1 MRKGLLFILIFLV
14 AFSISF
20 SQSSKSQEEAIF
32 SGLPDGTEG
41 DYEFHKK
48 PNIAVLPFT
57 DANTAAKETGFGRTV
72 SAMLVTALRNNSN
85 FTVLEQSDLQN
96 IIANKEQG
104 LFDLTKKESEKI
116 RDQLKVD
123 VILIGD
129 VSVIENTLHIDARLF
144 DVNTLKV
151 VYALSGSCTDLKTIR
166 NEVEFMVRKLEQ
178 NYLRQWMGTLSI
190 SSELPNAEV
199 YLNEKFIGVTSSRQ
213 PLVIN
218 DLLEGIYQLKLIR
231 GGYYDW
237 QGQITVMAKMER
249 SVEVELIAKPGS
261 MNIYSEPSGA
271 KIYLDNA
278 YVGETPMS
286 MEKVAE
292 GEHEIRLVKL
302 NYKIW
307 TSKVVVRSFKPT
319 DVKTTLEVSPG
330 IITVN
335 SDPVG
340 ADVYVKGKFIAK
352 TPYTL
357 GNITP
362 GEVVVRVEKE
372 GFYEWTTS
380 ALIEPNGH
388 KVLDIV
394 LKEKVG
400 NINVNSMPEGANVYL
415 VKRGGEEK
423 LIGQTPVLNYTT
435 SIGDYNVRLQKD
447 DYFEEVKLIT
457 IKVGET
463 SDISYLLEKKPGT
476 IVVNTTPENARIFLD
491 GVYKGRSPMRLIN
504 LKEGDYLVTMTMPY
518 ASETVKVTV
527 KSNRDS
533 MIESSI
539 NKPVNYVYAITLT
552 GLVALLFNS
561 LAR

>member
-1 MRKGLLFILIFLV
+1 MRRNIVFIFFLFFVYNSLFC
-14 AFSISF
+14 
-20 SQSSKSQEEAIF
+20 QSSKPQEEAVF
-32 SGLPDGTEG
+32 SGLSDGT
-41 DYEFHKK
+41 DSNYEFHKK
-48 PNIAVLPFT
+48 PNIAVLPFN

-85 FTVLEQSDLQN
+85 FSVIDYSELLGILPDKELDL
-96 IIANKEQG
+96 AG
-104 LFDLTKKESEKI
+104 LTKNETKKI
-116 RDQLKVD
+116 KDQLKVD
-123 VILIGD
+123 VILLGD
-129 VSVIENTLHIDARLF
+129 VSFIENTLYIDARLF
-144 DVNTLKV
+144 DVNTSKI

-166 NEVEFMVRKLEQ
+166 NEAEFMVRQLEQ

-190 SSELPNAEV
+190 TSALPNAEV

-213 PLVIN
+213 PLVVN

-286 MEKVAE
+286 LEKVAE

-302 NYKIW
+302 DYKIW

-330 IITVN
+330 ILTVN
-335 SDPVG
+335 SDPVD
-340 ADVYVKGKFIAK
+340 ADIFVKGKYIGK

-362 GEVVVRVEKE
+362 GEVVVRVEKN
-372 GFYEWTTS
+372 GYYEWTTS
-380 ALIEPNGH
+380 ALIEPNAQ
-388 KVLDIV
+388 KTLDIV
-394 LKEKVG
+394 LREKVG
-400 NINVNSMPEGANVYL
+400 SINVNSLPDGADVYL
-415 VKRGGEEK
+415 TNVSGEEK
-423 LIGQTPVLNYTT
+423 LIGKTPVLNYTT
-435 SIGDYNVRLQKD
+435 SIGNYNVRLEKE
-447 DYFEEVKLIT
+447 DYFNENKLIT
-457 IKVGET
+457 VKVGEM
-463 SDISYLLEKKPGT
+463 SDISYLLQKKPGA
-476 IVVNTTPENARIFLD
+476 IVVTTKPENARIFLD
-491 GVYKGRSPMRLIN
+491 GVYKGRSPLRLSD
-504 LKEGDYLVTMTMPY
+504 LKEGEYHVTMTMPY
-518 ASETVKVTV
+518 ASKTVKASVE
-527 KSNRDS
+527 SNRDTKV
-533 MIESSI
+533 ESSI
-539 NKPVNYVYAITLT
+539 NKPVSYVYAITLT
-552 GLVALLFNS
+552 GLAVLLFNS

>member
-1 MRKGLLFILIFLV
+1 MQKIIIIPLLLLAFNLV
-14 AFSISF
+14 L

-32 SGLPDGTEG
+32 SGLPDETEPN
-41 DYEFHKK
+41 YEFHKK

-57 DANTAAKETGFGRTV
+57 DANTAAKEIGFGRTV
-72 SAMLVTALRNNSN
+72 AAMLVTALRNNSN
-85 FTVLEQSDLQN
+85 FTVLEQGDLQN

-116 RDQLKVD
+116 KEQLKVD

-129 VSVIENTLHIDARLF
+129 VSLIENTLYIDARLF

-151 VYALSGSCTDLKTIR
+151 VYALSSSCADLKTIR

-178 NYLRQWMGTLSI
+178 NYLRQWMGSLSI
-190 SSELPNAEV
+190 TSELPNAEV

-218 DLLEGIYQLKLIR
+218 DLLEGIYQVKLIR

-237 QGQITVMAKMER
+237 EGQISVMAKMER

-278 YVGETPMS
+278 FVGETPMS
-286 MEKVAE
+286 LEKVAE

-330 IITVN
+330 ILTVN
-335 SDPVG
+335 SDPIG

-380 ALIEPNGH
+380 TLIQPNDQ

-400 NINVNSMPEGANVYL
+400 NINVNSMPEGASVYL
-415 VKRGGEEK
+415 VDRNGDEK
-423 LIGQTPVLNYTT
+423 LIGQTPALNYTT
-435 SIGDYNVRLQKD
+435 SIGDYNVRLEKEG
-447 DYFEEVKLIT
+447 YFNEVKSIT
-457 IKVGET
+457 VRVGEI
-463 SDISYLLEKKPGT
+463 SDISFLLKKKPGT
-476 IVVNTTPENARIFLD
+476 ITVRTTPENARIFLD
-491 GVYKGRSPMRLIN
+491 GVYKGRSPMQLAN
-504 LKEGDYLVTMTMPY
+504 LTEGEYLVTMTMPY
-518 ASETVKVTV
+518 ASKTVKVTV
-527 KSNRDS
+527 ESNKDS
-533 MIESSI
+533 KVESSI
-539 NKPVNYVYAITLT
+539 HKPVNYVYAITLT
-552 GLVALLFNS
+552 GLVTLLFNS
-561 LAR
+561 LAK

>member
-1 MRKGLLFILIFLV
+1 MQKIIIIPLLLLAFNLV
-14 AFSISF
+14 L

-32 SGLPDGTEG
+32 SGLPDETEPN
-41 DYEFHKK
+41 YEFHKK

-57 DANTAAKETGFGRTV
+57 DANTAAKEIGFGRTV
-72 SAMLVTALRNNSN
+72 AAMLVTALRNNSN
-85 FTVLEQSDLQN
+85 FTVLEQGDLQN

-116 RDQLKVD
+116 KEQLKVD

-129 VSVIENTLHIDARLF
+129 VSLIENTLYIDARLF

-151 VYALSGSCTDLKTIR
+151 VYALSSSCADLKTIR

-178 NYLRQWMGTLSI
+178 NYLRQWMGSLSI
-190 SSELPNAEV
+190 TSELPNAEV

-218 DLLEGIYQLKLIR
+218 DLLEGIYQVKLIR

-237 QGQITVMAKMER
+237 EGQISVMAKMER

-278 YVGETPMS
+278 FVGETPMS
-286 MEKVAE
+286 LEKVAE

-330 IITVN
+330 ILTVN
-335 SDPVG
+335 SDPIG

-380 ALIEPNGH
+380 TLIQPNDQ

-400 NINVNSMPEGANVYL
+400 NINVNSMPEGASVYL
-415 VKRGGEEK
+415 VDRNGDEK
-423 LIGQTPVLNYTT
+423 LIGQTPALNYTT
-435 SIGDYNVRLQKD
+435 SIGGYNVRLEKEG
-447 DYFEEVKLIT
+447 YFNEVKSIT
-457 IKVGET
+457 VRVGEI
-463 SDISYLLEKKPGT
+463 SDISFLLKKKPGT
-476 IVVNTTPENARIFLD
+476 ITVRTTPENARIFLD
-491 GVYKGRSPMRLIN
+491 GVYKGRSPMQLAN
-504 LKEGDYLVTMTMPY
+504 LTEGEYLVTMTMPY
-518 ASETVKVTV
+518 ASKTVKVTV
-527 KSNRDS
+527 ESNKDS
-533 MIESSI
+533 KVESSI
-539 NKPVNYVYAITLT
+539 HKPVNYVYAITLT
-552 GLVALLFNS
+552 GLVTLLFNS
-561 LAR
+561 LAK

>member
-447 DYFEEVKLIT
+447 D
-457 IKVGET
+457 
-463 SDISYLLEKKPGT
+463 
-476 IVVNTTPENARIFLD
+476 
-491 GVYKGRSPMRLIN
+491 
-504 LKEGDYLVTMTMPY
+504 
-518 ASETVKVTV
+518 
-527 KSNRDS
+527 
-533 MIESSI
+533 
-539 NKPVNYVYAITLT
+539 
-552 GLVALLFNS
+552 
-561 LAR
+561 

>member
-1 MRKGLLFILIFLV
+1 MQKIIIIPLLLLAFNLV
-14 AFSISF
+14 L

-32 SGLPDGTEG
+32 SGLPDETEPN
-41 DYEFHKK
+41 YEFHKK

-57 DANTAAKETGFGRTV
+57 DANTGAKEIGFGRTV
-72 SAMLVTALRNNSN
+72 AAMLVTALRNNSN
-85 FTVLEQSDLQN
+85 FTVLEQGDLQN

-116 RDQLKVD
+116 KEQLKVD

-129 VSVIENTLHIDARLF
+129 VSLIENTLYIDARLF

-151 VYALSGSCTDLKTIR
+151 VYALSSSCADLKTIR

-178 NYLRQWMGTLSI
+178 NYLRQWMGSLSI
-190 SSELPNAEV
+190 TSELPNAEV

-218 DLLEGIYQLKLIR
+218 DLLEGIYQVKLIR

-237 QGQITVMAKMER
+237 EGQISVMAKMER

-278 YVGETPMS
+278 FVGETPMS
-286 MEKVAE
+286 LEKVAE

-330 IITVN
+330 ILTVN
-335 SDPVG
+335 SDPIG

-380 ALIEPNGH
+380 TLIQPNDQ

-400 NINVNSMPEGANVYL
+400 NINVNSMPEGASVYL
-415 VKRGGEEK
+415 VDRNGNEK
-423 LIGQTPVLNYTT
+423 LIGQTPALNYTT
-435 SIGDYNVRLQKD
+435 SIGDYNVRLEKEG
-447 DYFEEVKLIT
+447 YFNEVKSIT
-457 IKVGET
+457 VRVGEI
-463 SDISYLLEKKPGT
+463 SDISFLLKKKPGT
-476 IVVNTTPENARIFLD
+476 ITVRTTPENARIFLD
-491 GVYKGRSPMRLIN
+491 GVYKGRSPMQLAN
-504 LKEGDYLVTMTMPY
+504 LTEGEYLVTMTMPY
-518 ASETVKVTV
+518 ASKTVKVTV
-527 KSNRDS
+527 ESNKDS
-533 MIESSI
+533 KVESSI
-539 NKPVNYVYAITLT
+539 HKPVNYVYAITLT
-552 GLVALLFNS
+552 GLVTLLFNS
-561 LAR
+561 LAK

>member
-1 MRKGLLFILIFLV
+1 MQKIIIIPLLLLAFNLV
-14 AFSISF
+14 L

-32 SGLPDGTEG
+32 SGLPDETEPN
-41 DYEFHKK
+41 YEFHKK

-57 DANTAAKETGFGRTV
+57 DANTAAKEIGFGRTV
-72 SAMLVTALRNNSN
+72 AAMLVTALRNNSN
-85 FTVLEQSDLQN
+85 FTVLEQGDLQN

-116 RDQLKVD
+116 KEQLKVD

-129 VSVIENTLHIDARLF
+129 VSLIENTLYIDARLF

-151 VYALSGSCTDLKTIR
+151 VYALSSSCADLKTIR

-178 NYLRQWMGTLSI
+178 NYLRQWMGSLSI
-190 SSELPNAEV
+190 TSELPNAEV

-218 DLLEGIYQLKLIR
+218 DLLEGIYQVKLIR

-237 QGQITVMAKMER
+237 EGQISVMAKMER

-278 YVGETPMS
+278 FVGETPMS
-286 MEKVAE
+286 LEKVAE

-330 IITVN
+330 ILTVN
-335 SDPVG
+335 SDPIG

-380 ALIEPNGH
+380 TLIQPNDQ

-400 NINVNSMPEGANVYL
+400 NINVNSMPEGASVYL
-415 VKRGGEEK
+415 VDRNGDEK
-423 LIGQTPVLNYTT
+423 LIGQTPALNYTT
-435 SIGDYNVRLQKD
+435 SIGGYNVRLEKEG
-447 DYFEEVKLIT
+447 YFNEVKSIT
-457 IKVGET
+457 VRVGEI
-463 SDISYLLEKKPGT
+463 SDISFLLKKKPGT
-476 IVVNTTPENARIFLD
+476 ITVRTTPENARIFLD
-491 GVYKGRSPMRLIN
+491 GVYKGRSPMQLAN
-504 LKEGDYLVTMTMPY
+504 LTEGEYLVTMAMPY
-518 ASETVKVTV
+518 ASKTVKVTV
-527 KSNRDS
+527 ESNKDS
-533 MIESSI
+533 KVESSI
-539 NKPVNYVYAITLT
+539 HKPVNYVYAITLT
-552 GLVALLFNS
+552 GLVTLLFNS
-561 LAR
+561 LAK

>member
-1 MRKGLLFILIFLV
+1 MQKTFIIPILLLV
-14 AFSISF
+14 LNFAFA
-20 SQSSKSQEEAIF
+20 QTSKPQDEAVF
-32 SGLPDGTEG
+32 SGLPDGQET

-48 PNIAVLPFT
+48 PNIAVFPFT
-57 DANTAAKETGFGRTV
+57 DANTAARETGFGRTV
-72 SAMLVTALRNNSN
+72 SAMLVTAFRNSFN
-85 FTVLEQSDLQN
+85 FTVIEYSELLSVFP
-96 IIANKEQG
+96 NKTLDISG
-104 LFDLTKKESEKI
+104 LTKEETKKI
-116 RDQLKVD
+116 KNQLKVD

-129 VSVIENTLHIDARLF
+129 VSFIENTLYIDARLF
-144 DVNTLKV
+144 DVNNAKI

-166 NEVEFMVRKLEQ
+166 NEADFMVMKLEQ
-178 NYLRQWMGTLSI
+178 NYLRQWLGSLSI
-190 SSELPNAEV
+190 TSELPNAEV
-199 YLNEKFIGVTSSRQ
+199 YLNEKFIGVTSSKQ
-213 PLVIN
+213 PLVVN
-218 DLLEGIYQLKLIR
+218 DVLEGIYQVKLIR

-286 MEKVAE
+286 LEKVAE
-292 GEHEIRLVKL
+292 GEHEIRLIKL

-330 IITVN
+330 ILTVN

-340 ADVYVKGKFIAK
+340 ADIFVKGKFIAK

-380 ALIEPNGH
+380 ALIEPNDH

-400 NINVNSMPEGANVYL
+400 NINVNSMPEGAAVYL
-415 VKRGGEEK
+415 VKSNGEEK

-435 SIGDYNVRLQKD
+435 SIGNYNVRVEKE
-447 DYFEEVKLIT
+447 DYFNKVKSIT
-457 IKVGET
+457 VNVGET
-463 SDISYLLEKKPGT
+463 SDISYLLEKKPGS
-476 IVVNTTPENARIFLD
+476 IVVKTTPENARIFLD
-491 GVYKGRSPMRLIN
+491 GIYKGRSPMRLTN
-504 LKEGDYLVTMTMPY
+504 LKEGDYVVTMTMPY

-533 MIESSI
+533 KIESSI
-539 NKPVNYVYAITLT
+539 NKPVNYVYAITIT
-552 GLVALLFNS
+552 GLVTLLFNS

>member
-1 MRKGLLFILIFLV
+1 MQKIIIIPLLLLAFNLV
-14 AFSISF
+14 L

-32 SGLPDGTEG
+32 SGLPDETEPN
-41 DYEFHKK
+41 YEFHKK

-57 DANTAAKETGFGRTV
+57 DANTAAKEIGFGRTV
-72 SAMLVTALRNNSN
+72 AAMLVTALRNNSN
-85 FTVLEQSDLQN
+85 FTVLEQGDLQN

-116 RDQLKVD
+116 KEQLKVD

-129 VSVIENTLHIDARLF
+129 VSLIENTLYIDARLF

-151 VYALSGSCTDLKTIR
+151 VYALSSSCADLKTIR

-178 NYLRQWMGTLSI
+178 NYLRQWMGSLSI
-190 SSELPNAEV
+190 TSELPNAEV

-218 DLLEGIYQLKLIR
+218 DLLEGIYQVKLIR

-237 QGQITVMAKMER
+237 EGQISVMAKMER

-278 YVGETPMS
+278 FVGETPMS
-286 MEKVAE
+286 LEKVAE

-330 IITVN
+330 ILTVN
-335 SDPVG
+335 SDPIG

-380 ALIEPNGH
+380 TLIQPNDQ

-400 NINVNSMPEGANVYL
+400 NINVNSMPEGASVYL
-415 VKRGGEEK
+415 VDRNGNEK
-423 LIGQTPVLNYTT
+423 LIGQTPALNYTT
-435 SIGDYNVRLQKD
+435 SIGDYNVRLEKEG
-447 DYFEEVKLIT
+447 YFNEVKSIT
-457 IKVGET
+457 VRVGEI
-463 SDISYLLEKKPGT
+463 SDISFLLKKKPGT
-476 IVVNTTPENARIFLD
+476 ITVRTTPENARIFLD
-491 GVYKGRSPMRLIN
+491 GVYKGRSPMQLAN
-504 LKEGDYLVTMTMPY
+504 LTEGEYLVTMTMPY
-518 ASETVKVTV
+518 ASKTVKVTV
-527 KSNRDS
+527 ESNKDS
-533 MIESSI
+533 KVESSI
-539 NKPVNYVYAITLT
+539 HKPVNYVYAITLT
-552 GLVALLFNS
+552 GLVTLLFNS
-561 LAR
+561 LAK

>member
-1 MRKGLLFILIFLV
+1 MRKIFIIPLLFLV
-14 AFSISF
+14 CNLVF
-20 SQSSKSQEEAIF
+20 SQSSKSQDEAIF
-32 SGLPDGTEG
+32 SGLSSDSESN
-41 DYEFHKK
+41 YEFHSK

-57 DANTAAKETGFGRTV
+57 DANTAAKETGFGRTI

-85 FTVLEQSDLQN
+85 FSVLEQSDLLN
-96 IIANKEQG
+96 IIEDKEQG
-104 LFDLTKKESEKI
+104 LFGLTKKESQKI
-116 RDQLKVD
+116 KDQLKVD

-129 VSVIENTLHIDARLF
+129 VSLIENTLHIDARLF

-151 VYALSGSCTDLKTIR
+151 VYALSGSSTDLKTIR
-166 NEVEFMVRKLEQ
+166 KEVEFMVRKLEQ
-178 NYLRQWMGTLSI
+178 NYLRQWMGSLSI
-190 SSELPNAEV
+190 TSELPNAEV
-199 YLNEKFIGVTSSRQ
+199 YLNGKFIGVTSSRQ
-213 PLVIN
+213 PLVLN

-237 QGQITVMAKMER
+237 EGQIKVMAKMER

-278 YVGETPMS
+278 FVGETPIS
-286 MEKVAE
+286 LKKVAE

-330 IITVN
+330 ILTVN
-335 SDPVG
+335 SEPVG

-352 TPYTL
+352 TPHTL

-380 ALIEPNGH
+380 ALIEPNDH

-400 NINVNSMPEGANVYL
+400 NINVNSMPEGASVYL
-415 VKRGGEEK
+415 VNRNGDEK

-435 SIGDYNVRLQKD
+435 SIGDYNVRLEKEA
-447 DYFEEVKLIT
+447 YFNEVKFIT
-457 IKVGET
+457 VKVGET
-463 SDISYLLEKKPGT
+463 SDISYLLKKKPGT
-476 IVVNTTPENARIFLD
+476 ITVRTSPENARIFLD
-491 GVYKGRSPMRLIN
+491 GVYKGRSPMQLNN
-504 LKEGDYLVTMTMPY
+504 LKEGEYLVTMTMPY
-518 ASETVKVTV
+518 ASKTVKVTV
-527 KSNRDS
+527 VSNEDFI
-533 MIESSI
+533 IESSI
-539 NKPVNYVYAITLT
+539 HKPVKYVYAITLT
-552 GLVALLFNS
+552 GLVTLLFNS
-561 LAR
+561 LAK